1 VRLALALLLVAASA
15 NAAAPPA
22 PLQFR
27 ITEGRVLN
35 AFYQLGPVSAHLLLS
50 AGTQPRVL
58 VAFPAG
64 NSGVGVWFEPT
75 QAPVRW
81 TLGAVKGVNRPDV
94 RGRVLHGIE
103 AEATV
108 DGSLVVRDA
117 VLSSVRVLRDY
128 QINGAY
134 PVEVKSAPQLSQ
146 AKTLEWSRPRL
157 DGAAGYALSITI
169 ENGEIRGGND
179 VPFTLSAARAGE
191 PLRLRITALTGE
203 TPLTPLAEHLL
214 TSQANDDPRSREVL
228 SFLSYQEKFLA
239 GSWRFDTYFGRD
251 TLMSLRLLLPALA
264 PQALEGGLTAVLQRL
279 APNGEVA
286 HEEDIGEFAVLRHRR
301 QGEGV
306 SDTPIYDYN
315 MIDDDFMLAPVAA
328 AYLLDHDQGR
338 ARAKA
343 FLARRMPNGETVG
356 AALVRNFAWVAQSAR
371 AFGQT
376 PQPANLISLK
386 PGLSYGQWRD
396 SQDGLAGGRYP
407 FDVNVAFVP
416 AAMGAIE
423 KFVLSGLL
431 EPYLSP
437 EQRKALA
444 NAGNVAD
451 VWSRDAPAMFRVRIS
466 EADAR
471 RQITAYAAE
480 LGVNAAPALDAL
492 PSGDLVVSAIAL
504 DAQYKP
510 IPVLHSDGG
519 FALLLQNPPA
529 DVVEQLVDTM
539 LRPFPA
545 GLLTD
550 AGLLVANPA
559 FADATRQHQL
569 GRTAYHGTVTWSWQQ
584 ALFAAGLERQIARHD
599 LPAPTLQRLRMAH
612 ERLWSVIAKTR
623 ELRASELWS
632 WRYAEGRYEP
642 VPFGQSSGD
651 VDESNAAQLWS
662 TVYLAIPTPDCRALR
677 CVAGMGH
684 DLVLDPVR
692 VLEEPRVVAGRSVL
706 RILSGKSRECQRA
719 AALSRSWAVAAA
731 STISRQAGA
740 RATTAGSSSAG
751 TGLANKYPCAK
762 SQPSCRSVRTWPVV
776 STPSAIVTLPSTCA
790 MEMIASTT
798 EREVRWLADS
808 ITNERSIFSASVG
821 SSPSIDIDE

>member
-1 VRLALALLLVAASA
+1 VRLALVLLLVAASA

-35 AFYQLGPVSAHLLLS
+35 AFYQQGPVSAHLLLS

-81 TLGAVKGVNRPDV
+81 TLSTVKGVNRPDA

-108 DGSLVVRDA
+108 DASLVVRDA

-134 PVEVKSAPQLSQ
+134 PVEVKSAPKLTQ

-157 DGAAGYALSITI
+157 DGAAGYTLSITV
-169 ENGEIRGGND
+169 ENGEVRGGND
-179 VPFTLSAARAGE
+179 APLTLSASRAGD

-203 TPLTPLAEHLL
+203 TPLTPLGPNLL
-214 TSQANDDPRSREVL
+214 TKNANDDPRSREVL

-264 PQALEGGLTAVLQRL
+264 PEALEGGLAAVLQRL

-286 HEEDIGEFAVLRHRR
+286 HEEDIGEFAVLRHRK

-306 SDTPIYDYN
+306 SDAPIYDYN
-315 MIDDDFMLAPVAA
+315 MIDDDFMLAPVAG
-328 AYLLDHDQGR
+328 AYLLDQDGGR
-338 ARAKA
+338 GRAKA
-343 FLARRMPNGETVG
+343 FLARRMPNGEAVG
-356 AALVRNFAWVAQSAR
+356 AALARNFTWVAQSAR

-407 FDVNVAFVP
+407 FDVNAAFVP
-416 AAMGAIE
+416 AAMAAIE
-423 KFVLSGLL
+423 RFVLSGLL

-437 EQRKALA
+437 DQRRALA
-444 NAGNVAD
+444 NAGDVAD
-451 VWSRDAPAMFRVRIS
+451 VWSREAPGMFRVRIS

-480 LGVNAAPALDAL
+480 LGVNAAPALDVL
-492 PSGDLVVSAIAL
+492 PSGALVVSAIAL

-519 FALLLQNPPA
+519 FALLLQNPPP

-584 ALFAAGLERQIARHD
+584 ALFAAGLERQIARRD
-599 LPAPTLQRLRMAH
+599 LPAPTIQRLRMAH
-612 ERLWSVIAKTR
+612 ERLWSVITKTR

-677 CVAGMGH
+677 CVAGVPRSGDQPQMLRH
-684 DLVLDPVR
+684 AVMISALVKSMKNAPTIGATR
-692 VLEEPRVVAGRSVL
+692 NARGAG
-706 RILSGKSRECQRA
+706 
-719 AALSRSWAVAAA
+719 
-731 STISRQAGA
+731 
-740 RATTAGSSSAG
+740 
-751 TGLANKYPCAK
+751 P
-762 SQPSCRSVRTWPVV
+762 
-776 STPSAIVTLPSTCA
+776 
-790 MEMIASTT
+790 
-798 EREVRWLADS
+798 
-808 ITNERSIFSASVG
+808 
-821 SSPSIDIDE
+821 

>member
-1 VRLALALLLVAASA
+1 VRLALALLLIAASA

-27 ITEGRVLN
+27 ISEGRILN
-35 AFYQLGPVSAHLLLS
+35 AFYQQGPVSTHLLLS
-50 AGTQPRVL
+50 SGTQPRVL

-81 TLGAVKGVNRPDV
+81 TLGSLKGVSRPDAQ
-94 RGRVLHGIE
+94 GRVLHGIE
-103 AEATV
+103 ADATV
-108 DGSLVVRDA
+108 DASLVVRDA

-128 QINGAY
+128 QINGTY
-134 PVEVKSAPQLSQ
+134 PVEVKSVPKNT
-146 AKTLEWSRPRL
+146 AKTLQWSRPRL
-157 DGAAGYALSITI
+157 DGAPGYALSITVD
-169 ENGEIRGGND
+169 NGEVRGGND
-179 VPFTLSAARAGE
+179 APLTLAASRAGE

-203 TPLTPLAEHLL
+203 RPLTPLGDHLL
-214 TSQANDDPRSREVL
+214 TKNANDDPRSREVL

-251 TLMSLRLLLPALA
+251 TLMSLRLLLPVLA
-264 PQALEGGLTAVLQRL
+264 PEALEGGLTAVLQRL
-279 APNGEVA
+279 ASNGEVA
-286 HEEDIGEFAVLRHRR
+286 HEEDIGEFAVLRHRK

-306 SDTPIYDYN
+306 SDAPIYDYN
-315 MIDDDFMLAPVAA
+315 MIDDDFMLAPVAG
-328 AYLLDHDQGR
+328 AYLLDHEQGR
-338 ARAKA
+338 GRAKA
-343 FLARRMPNGETVG
+343 FLARRMSNGETVG
-356 AALVRNFAWVAQSAR
+356 AALVRNFTWVAQSAR
-371 AFGQT
+371 AFAHA

-416 AAMGAIE
+416 AAMAAIE
-423 KFVLSGLL
+423 KFVLSGML

-437 EQRKALA
+437 EQRRALS

-451 VWSRDAPAMFRVRIS
+451 VWSREAPALFRVQIS

-480 LGVNAAPALDAL
+480 LGVNAKPALDAL
-492 PSGDLVVSAIAL
+492 PRGELVVNAIAL
-504 DAQYKP
+504 DAQFKP
-510 IPVLHSDGG
+510 IPVVHSDGG
-519 FALLLQNPPA
+519 FALLLQNPPPS
-529 DVVEQLVDTM
+529 VVEQLVDAM

-569 GRTAYHGTVTWSWQQ
+569 GPTAYHGTVTWSWQQ
-584 ALFAAGLERQIARHD
+584 ALFAAGLERQIARGD
-599 LPAPTLQRLRMAH
+599 LPAPTIQRLRMAH
-612 ERLWSVIAKTR
+612 ERLWSVITKTR

-632 WRYAEGRYEP
+632 WRYVAGRYEP
-642 VPFGQSSGD
+642 VPFGQSTGD

-677 CVAGMGH
+677 CV
-684 DLVLDPVR
+684 VR
-692 VLEEPRVVAGRSVL
+692 SMDQSLEPRPQARRKEVEERAQLAGEASLADVEQTHR
-706 RILSGKSRECQRA
+706 RWSGLELVEHDGQPARLDRCGNLIAEHA
-719 AALSRSWAVAAA
+719 
-731 STISRQAGA
+731 RQADTAKCTIQRRFGSINDEA
-740 RATTAGSSSAG
+740 RVNAH
-751 TGLANKYPCAK
+751 
-762 SQPSCRSVRTWPVV
+762 
-776 STPSAIVTLPSTCA
+776 
-790 MEMIASTT
+790 
-798 EREVRWLADS
+798 
-808 ITNERSIFSASVG
+808 
-821 SSPSIDIDE
+821 